1 MTSLES
7 HLSEVP
13 FKRLIPGPGGELTT
27 RTNHLLNAM
36 CETHNAKCSPQV
48 SCSFSQEP
56 LQILG
61 ALVPVETGM
70 QRPRG
75 KAIRGRGH
83 LNAT

>member
-7 HLSEVP
+7 PLSEVP
-13 FKRLIPGPGGELTT
+13 FKRLISGPGGELTT

-61 ALVPVETGM
+61 AQWRQGCRGPGG
-70 QRPRG
+70 RPYVG
-75 KAIRGRGH
+75 G
-83 LNAT
+83 AT